1 MPAAEAEPW
10 IGFKPRRL
18 LFLSANAKGQPLRTL
33 LQPSYKQH
41 AVSLLIDPKM
51 QLFCFFA
58 DGGCRGRQGPVMQS
72 FPYLAEE
79 AVFCP
84 TKHLLLP
91 VT

>member
-18 LFLSANAKGQPLRTL
+18 LFLSANAKGQLLRAL
-33 LQPSYKQH
+33 LQPSYKQQS
-41 AVSLLIDPKM
+41 VSLLIDPKM
-51 QLFCFFA
+51 QLFCFFE
-58 DGGCRGRQGPVMQS
+58 DGGRRGRGSSAMQA
-72 FPYLAEE
+72 FPDLAEE